1 MDRVTTFAEATARQE
16 RIAPHATSNRSAS
29 RESGASLEREGG
41 KWLVSV
47 ENAGKGL
54 IVYEEGIL
62 YEVHKIVGNP
72 GGVCGRNV
80 IYFRANEDRW
90 RR

>member
-16 RIAPHATSNRSAS
+16 RLAPHATSNGSAS
-29 RESGASLEREGG
+29 RESGASLERERG
-41 KWLVSV
+41 KWLAFV

-54 IVYEEGIL
+54 NVYEEGIL
-62 YEVHKIVGNP
+62 YELHKTVGNP
-72 GGVCGRNV
+72 GGVCRRNV
-80 IYFRANEDRW
+80 IYFRANKDRW